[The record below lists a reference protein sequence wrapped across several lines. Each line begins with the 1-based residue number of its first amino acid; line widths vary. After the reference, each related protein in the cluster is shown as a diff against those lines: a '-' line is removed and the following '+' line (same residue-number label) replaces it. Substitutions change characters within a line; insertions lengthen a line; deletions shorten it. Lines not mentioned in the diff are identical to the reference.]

1 MKHSI
6 IGVDLAKDVIQICEV
21 RGGKVI
27 SNKELSA
34 SDFGSWLATTKKA
47 TIVLNPVRLP
57 ITGSRERSNMAMM
70 DELYQPG

>member
-6 IGVDLAKDVIQICEV
+6 IGVDLVKDVIQICEV

-34 SDFGSWLATTKKA
+34 SDFGSWLATTKKV
-47 TIVLNPVRLP
+47 TIVFESCA
-57 ITGSRERSNMAMM
+57 TSNYWKQRAI
-70 DELYQPG
+70 E